1 MAIARGENVTFGS
14 INVNDCVLPIA
25 EGTPNKTY
33 LNWYAFVGGLTVV
46 FVTIRGLVS
55 ASVVAPSIRV
65 WMHCSWSWSIVVSS
79 VFPRCTNHVVHHS
92 CMIALFLVLVI
103 VFPLFLPLCFLFTTV
118 MLSCCMVDETDSH
131 VINTCCTGDR
141 CQPSA
146 REQKHSPSAH
156 SIDHESTDE
165 FL

>member
-1 MAIARGENVTFGS
+1 MILWYCGLLFRLQVLSLWAAYNVQACSEMAIARGENVTFGS

-65 WMHCSWSWSIVVSS
+65 WMHCSWSWSLYFLCISS
-79 VFPRCTNHVVHHS
+79 LHQSCCHS
-92 CMIALFLVLVI
+92 CMVALFLVLVNCVSSVSSS
-103 VFPLFLPLCFLFTTV
+103 VFLLDDHTVVLCNGRL
-118 MLSCCMVDETDSH
+118 D
-131 VINTCCTGDR
+131 
-141 CQPSA
+141 
-146 REQKHSPSAH
+146 
-156 SIDHESTDE
+156 
-165 FL
+165 